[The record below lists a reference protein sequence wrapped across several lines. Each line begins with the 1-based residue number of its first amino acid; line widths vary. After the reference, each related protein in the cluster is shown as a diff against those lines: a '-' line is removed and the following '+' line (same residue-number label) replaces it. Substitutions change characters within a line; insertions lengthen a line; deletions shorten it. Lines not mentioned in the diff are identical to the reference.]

1 MSETTVYE
9 SEYLDSIPSGRRRIY
24 SDTIPETPEEVLK
37 IINQAL
43 TIHEKNRKDIKK
55 LIMYYLGVH
64 DIYNRAPNYS
74 SDVNNKLS
82 INYSQSITR
91 DIVGY
96 TFGKDIEY
104 VQKNIEDSE
113 KVRELVSI
121 LEYINAPL
129 EDEITATYCSICGV
143 GYECALASD
152 DYLDDPEAGIK
163 ISHLNPLNTFAVYS
177 HEINEPVILT
187 CTYYTGDDGI
197 TRYGVFTKDKKYVIH
212 NLDKKDIEDLGFH
225 GFKDNPITV
234 FENNH
239 FLTGDYETALTIL
252 DAIDKV
258 SSDSINDIENFVQ
271 SLLVFINATLG
282 DDEDER
288 DRVRKQIKENRII
301 EIKSPQGMNA
311 DAKYITQQLNPETT
325 KALREYL
332 EESLWKVVG
341 IPDRKT
347 RGGGGGD
354 TGDAVKLR
362 DGWADLEVLA
372 RNKEKFFRKGKRQQL
387 SIILDILSYV
397 NDKLANL
404 KARNIEIKFSRNKN
418 DNLSTKAQA
427 YSTLIATET
436 LDPRDALDIVDI
448 TTNVNEIA
456 SRGEKYFEKYYSNY
470 NLGGTNGNSNEQQS
484 DGNTDEETEVPVV
497 QQTASKNR

>member
-1 MSETTVYE
+1 MSEERTVYE
-9 SEYLDSIPSGRRRIY
+9 SDYLCGVPSGRKRIY
-24 SDTIPETPEEVLK
+24 TDVIPETSSDILD
-37 IINQAL
+37 IITQAL
-43 TIHEKNRKDIKK
+43 TYHEKNRKDMKK
-55 LIMYYLGVH
+55 LINYYLGVH
-64 DIYNRAPNYS
+64 DIYNRLPNYS
-74 SDVNNKLS
+74 SDVNNKLVL
-82 INYSQSITR
+82 NYAQSITR
-91 DIVGY
+91 DVVGY

-121 LEYINAPL
+121 LEYEDAPL
-129 EDEITATYCSICGV
+129 EDIITATYCSICGI
-143 GYECALASD
+143 GYECTLASD
-152 DYLDDPEAGIK
+152 DYLDNPETGIK
-163 ISHLNPLNTFAVYS
+163 ITHLNPLNTFAVYS
-177 HEINEPVILT
+177 HEIKEPVVLT
-187 CTYYTGDDGI
+187 CTYYTNEEGI
-197 TRYGVFTKDKKYVIH
+197 TKYSVFTKDKKYII
-212 NLDKKDIEDLGFH
+212 NDLGKKDIEDLGLH
-225 GFKDNPITV
+225 GFRDNPITV

-258 SSDSINDIENFVQ
+258 SSDSVNDIENFVQ

-282 DDEDER
+282 DDDDTRKKVRED
-288 DRVRKQIKENRII
+288 IKKNRII

-332 EESLWKVVG
+332 EESLWKIVG

-362 DGWADLEVLA
+362 DGWADLETLA
-372 RNKEKFFRKGKRQQL
+372 RNKEKFFRKGKKQQL
-387 SIILDILSYV
+387 VIVLDILSYV
-397 NDKLANL
+397 NVKLENL
-404 KARNIEIKFSRNKN
+404 RAKDIEIKFSRNKN

-470 NLGGTNGNSNEQQS
+470 NDGGTNGNTNEEQGN
-484 DGNTDEETEVPVV
+484 GNTDEETEVSTV
-497 QQTASKNR
+497 QQATA

>member
-1 MSETTVYE
+1 MNETTVYE
-9 SEYLDSIPSGRRRIY
+9 SDYLYGVPSGRKRIY
-24 SDTIPETPEEVLK
+24 TDKIPETNND
-37 IINQAL
+37 IIDIVTQAL
-43 TIHEKNRKDIKK
+43 TYHEKNRKDMKK
-55 LIMYYLGVH
+55 LVMYYLGIH
-64 DIYNRAPNYS
+64 DIYNRVTNYS
-74 SDVNNKLS
+74 SQVNNKLVL
-82 INYSQSITR
+82 NYAQSITR
-91 DIVGY
+91 DVVGY

-121 LEYINAPL
+121 LEYEEASL
-129 EDEITATYCSICGV
+129 EDNITATYCSICGI
-143 GYECALASD
+143 GYECTLASD
-152 DYLDDPEAGIK
+152 DYLDDPETGIK
-163 ISHLNPLNTFAVYS
+163 ISHLNPLNTFVVYS
-177 HEINEPVILT
+177 HEIKEPIVLT
-187 CTYYTGDDGI
+187 CTYYTGEDGI
-197 TRYGVFTKDKKYVIH
+197 TRYAVFTKKDKFII
-212 NLDKKDIEDLGFH
+212 KDLANKQIEYLGEH

-252 DAIDKV
+252 DAINKV
-258 SSDSINDIENFVQ
+258 SSDSVNDIENYVQ

-282 DDEDER
+282 DDEEER
-288 DRVRKQIKENRII
+288 KKVRQQIKENRII

-332 EESLWKVVG
+332 EESLWKIVG

-362 DGWADLEVLA
+362 DGWADLETLA
-372 RNKEKFFRKGKRQQL
+372 RTKEKFFRKGKRQQL
-387 SIILDILSYV
+387 VIVLDILSYI
-397 NDKLANL
+397 NDKLTNI
-404 KARNIEIKFSRNKN
+404 KAKDIEIKFSRNKN

-456 SRGEKYFEKYYSNY
+456 SRGEKYYEKYYSNY
-470 NLGGTNGNSNEQQS
+470 NTGGNEDANANES
-484 DGNTDEETEVPVV
+484 DTNTDEKTEMSVM
-497 QQTASKNR
+497 QQTTS

>member
-1 MSETTVYE
+1 MNETTVYE
-9 SEYLDSIPSGRRRIY
+9 SDYLYGVPSGRKRIY
-24 SDTIPETPEEVLK
+24 TDKIPETNND
-37 IINQAL
+37 IIDIVTQAL
-43 TIHEKNRKDIKK
+43 TYHEKNRKDMKK
-55 LIMYYLGVH
+55 LVMYYLGIH
-64 DIYNRAPNYS
+64 DIYNRITNYS
-74 SDVNNKLS
+74 SQVNNKLVL
-82 INYSQSITR
+82 NYAQSITR
-91 DIVGY
+91 DVVGY

-121 LEYINAPL
+121 LEYEEASL
-129 EDEITATYCSICGV
+129 EDNITATYCSICGI
-143 GYECALASD
+143 GYECTLASD
-152 DYLDDPEAGIK
+152 DYLDDPETGIK
-163 ISHLNPLNTFAVYS
+163 ISHLNPLNTFVVYS
-177 HEINEPVILT
+177 HEIKEPIVLT
-187 CTYYTGDDGI
+187 CTYYTGEDGI
-197 TRYGVFTKDKKYVIH
+197 TRYAVFTKKDKFII
-212 NLDKKDIEDLGFH
+212 KDLANKQIEYLGEH

-252 DAIDKV
+252 DAINKV
-258 SSDSINDIENFVQ
+258 SSDSVNDIENYVQ

-282 DDEDER
+282 DDEEER
-288 DRVRKQIKENRII
+288 KKVRKQIKENRII

-332 EESLWKVVG
+332 EESLWKIVG

-362 DGWADLEVLA
+362 DGWADLETLA
-372 RNKEKFFRKGKRQQL
+372 RTKEKFFRKGKRQQL
-387 SIILDILSYV
+387 VIVLDILSYI
-397 NDKLANL
+397 NDKLTNI
-404 KARNIEIKFSRNKN
+404 KAKDIEIKFSRNKN

-456 SRGEKYFEKYYSNY
+456 SRGEKYYEKYYSNY
-470 NLGGTNGNSNEQQS
+470 NTGGNEDANANES
-484 DGNTDEETEVPVV
+484 DTDEKTEMSVM
-497 QQTASKNR
+497 QQTTS

>member
-1 MSETTVYE
+1 MNETTVYE
-9 SEYLDSIPSGRRRIY
+9 SDYLYGVPSGRKRIY
-24 SDTIPETPEEVLK
+24 TDKIPETNND
-37 IINQAL
+37 IIDIVTQAL
-43 TIHEKNRKDIKK
+43 TYHEKNRKDMKK
-55 LIMYYLGVH
+55 LVMYYLGIH
-64 DIYNRAPNYS
+64 DIYNRVTNYS
-74 SDVNNKLS
+74 SQVNNKLVL
-82 INYSQSITR
+82 NYAQSITR
-91 DIVGY
+91 DVVGY

-121 LEYINAPL
+121 LEYEEASL
-129 EDEITATYCSICGV
+129 EDNITATYCSICGI
-143 GYECALASD
+143 GYECTLASD
-152 DYLDDPEAGIK
+152 DYLDDPETGIK
-163 ISHLNPLNTFAVYS
+163 ISHLNPLNTFVVYS
-177 HEINEPVILT
+177 HEIKEPIVLT
-187 CTYYTGDDGI
+187 CTYYTGEDGI
-197 TRYGVFTKDKKYVIH
+197 TRYAVFTKKDKFII
-212 NLDKKDIEDLGFH
+212 KDLANKQIEYLGEH

-252 DAIDKV
+252 DAINKV
-258 SSDSINDIENFVQ
+258 SSDSVNDIENYVQ

-282 DDEDER
+282 DDEEER
-288 DRVRKQIKENRII
+288 KKVRKQIKENRII

-332 EESLWKVVG
+332 EESLWKIVG

-362 DGWADLEVLA
+362 DGWADLETLA
-372 RNKEKFFRKGKRQQL
+372 RTKEKFFRKGKRQQL
-387 SIILDILSYV
+387 VIVLDILSYI
-397 NDKLANL
+397 NDKLTNI
-404 KARNIEIKFSRNKN
+404 KAKDIEIKFSRNKN

-456 SRGEKYFEKYYSNY
+456 SRGEKYYEKYYSNY
-470 NLGGTNGNSNEQQS
+470 NTGGNEDANANES
-484 DGNTDEETEVPVV
+484 DTDEKTEMSVM
-497 QQTASKNR
+497 QQTTS